1 MNYLTESIIKLFA
14 SILCGCIL
22 GWERKSRNQVV
33 GMRTLVLI
41 SVSSTLLSL
50 ISAHG
55 AELGG
60 DPTRIAAGVVSG
72 IGFLGGGAIIRQGLN
87 IKGLT
92 SAAIIWTA
100 SALGLAIGTGLY
112 IQSAIV
118 LFGAVIL
125 LVVLEKIEEKVFP
138 AARTKELRLVFEK
151 DNVDL
156 QKIHEVVEGEGF
168 IIADLNQTRIIAT
181 NQIILQYS
189 VKAPPK
195 EDVSQLVNKIKCLGE
210 LSEFS
215 LSD

>member
-1 MNYLTESIIKLFA
+1 MNYLTESLIKLFA
-14 SILCGCIL
+14 SIICGCIL

-55 AELGG
+55 ASLGG

-72 IGFLGGGAIIRQGLN
+72 IGFLGGGAIMRQGLN

-112 IQSAIV
+112 VQSALV
-118 LFGAVIL
+118 LFSVVLL

-138 AARTKELRLVFEK
+138 AARSKVLHLVFEN
-151 DNVDL
+151 DDVDVE
-156 QKIHEVVEGEGF
+156 KIHEVVENAGF
-168 IIADLNQTRIIAT
+168 IIADLNQSRVIAT
-181 NQIILQYS
+181 NEIIFQYS

-195 EDVSQLVNKIKCLGE
+195 EDVSDLVNKLKCLGN
-210 LSEFS
+210 LKEFS
-215 LSD
+215 ITD

>member
-1 MNYLTESIIKLFA
+1 MNYVLESVIKLFA
-14 SILCGCIL
+14 SILCGCVL

-55 AELGG
+55 AALGG

-72 IGFLGGGAIIRQGLN
+72 IGFLGGGAIMRQGLN

-112 IQSAIV
+112 VQSGVV
-118 LFGAVIL
+118 LISVVLLLVIL
-125 LVVLEKIEEKVFP
+125 ERIEEKVFP
-138 AARTKELRLVFEK
+138 AARSKVLHLVYEK
-151 DNVDL
+151 DNVDVE
-156 QKIHEVVEGEGF
+156 KIHEVVEDAGF
-168 IIADLNQTRIIAT
+168 VIADLNQSRVIST
-181 NQIILQYS
+181 NQLILHYS

-195 EDVSQLVNKIKCLGE
+195 EDMSDLVTKLKCLGE

-215 LSD
+215 ITD